1 MKMWKQ
7 SIKRISKI
15 FLLVIFIYIILYVA
29 YILILPFLL
38 NCLGTNIDTQKLI
51 IIFFSKFGNSFLI
64 PLIVSILLFYF
75 GIIEIER
82 IQYLEG
88 LNELISEMNYNFSK
102 ILEFPKNVEERYNK
116 CKNGGEWKWL
126 PKKVSYTNWADGQ
139 NFSYKYFP
147 TNAYFNFI
155 NNGYILNKKY
165 WAIPAGNIAL
175 FYSLCIN
182 FNIYT
187 QNIENFHCKSIDVLC
202 PYIKS
207 KDYQELLYGNYLNQ
221 GFIGEYTM
229 ILENLKEYKDI
240 DKDLIKEYNKNMK
253 NYEDIYKETM
263 NIVHLNQLCR
273 DVR

>member
-1 MKMWKQ
+1 MKMWNQ
-7 SIKRISKI
+7 SMKRISKI
-15 FLLVIFIYIILYVA
+15 FLLVLLFYIILYVA
-29 YILILPFLL
+29 YILGLPFLL
-38 NCLGTNIDTQKLI
+38 NWLEINIEDQKSI
-51 IIFFSKFGNSFLI
+51 IIFCSKFGNSFLI
-64 PLIVSILLFYF
+64 PLMMSFLLFYF
-75 GIIEIER
+75 GIIEKER
-82 IQYLEG
+82 LQYLAG

-116 CKNGGEWKWL
+116 CKNGGEWEWL

-175 FYSLCIN
+175 FYRLCIE
-182 FNIYT
+182 FNINT
-187 QNIENFHCKSIDVLC
+187 QKIENLHCRSIDFLC
-202 PYIKS
+202 TFIKS
-207 KDYQELLYGNYLNQ
+207 EDYQDLLYGNYLNK
-221 GFIGEYTM
+221 GLIGEYRM
-229 ILENLKEYKDI
+229 ILENLKEYNDI
-240 DKDLIKEYNKNMK
+240 DKDLIEEYNKNMK

-273 DVR
+273 DIR